1 MYCENTAV
9 VILAAGK
16 GTRMRS
22 ARSKVLH
29 KIGQHPLLGHVLSTA
44 AALNPEKIIVVVG
57 PDMPAVAA
65 VAAPHPVVVQHMQR
79 GTADAVKPA
88 REALADFA
96 EGTVFILYGDT
107 PFIRK
112 ETLLSMLKERAAGSD
127 IVVLGFRPD
136 DPAEY
141 GRLILGQGQ
150 LLERIVE
157 FREADDTEKAVGLC
171 NSGVLAVDA
180 ARLFPLIDQVRDNN
194 EKGEFYLTDIV
205 ALARRENATCTV
217 VEAEADELQGI
228 NSRSDLAVAEGYW
241 QQLRRAEAM
250 ENGVT
255 LLDPATVYFSYDT
268 VLEADVTI
276 GPNVVFGPGVTVGRD
291 SEIKAFSHLEGATV
305 GEGVTVGPFARLRP
319 GAVLENGAFVGNFV
333 EVKNAV
339 MGTGA
344 KASHLSYI
352 GDTDVGENAN
362 IGAGTIT
369 CNYDGFFKYRTT
381 IGKGAFIGSNSA
393 LVSPVNIGDG
403 AIIAAGSVI
412 TDDVSSSA
420 LALGRGKQA
429 EKPGWALAFR
439 TEQQEKK
446 DRLKHGKD

>member
-1 MYCENTAV
+1 MLSENIAV

-29 KIGQHPLLGHVLSTA
+29 NVGNRPLLGHVLHTA
-44 AALNPEKIIVVVG
+44 ETLNAGKVIVVVG
-57 PDMPAVAA
+57 PDMDDVAE
-65 VAAPHPVVVQHMQR
+65 VAAPYPVVVQEKQR

-88 REALADFA
+88 RDALNGFLN
-96 EGTVFILYGDT
+96 GTVFILYGDT
-107 PFIRK
+107 PFIRP
-112 ETLLSMLKERAAGSD
+112 ETLDAMLKQRATGSD
-127 IVVLGFRPD
+127 IVVLGFRPA
-136 DPAEY
+136 DPAAY
-141 GRLILGQGQ
+141 GRLILGEGQ
-150 LLERIVE
+150 SLERIVE
-157 FREADDTEKAVGLC
+157 FSEANDDEKAVDLC

-180 ARLFPLIDQVRDNN
+180 ARLFPLIDQVRDDN

-205 ALARRENATCTV
+205 ALARQENASCTV

-241 QQLRRAEAM
+241 QQQQREAVM
-250 ENGVT
+250 DSGVT

-268 VLEADVTI
+268 RIEPDVTV
-276 GPNVVFGPGVTVGRD
+276 GPNVVFGPGVTVARN
-291 SEIKAFSHLEGATV
+291 SEIRAFCHLEGATV

-319 GAVLENGAFVGNFV
+319 GAVLEKGAFVGNFV

-339 MGTGA
+339 LGAGA

-352 GDTDVGENAN
+352 GDTDVGEKAN

-403 AIIAAGSVI
+403 AIVAAGSVI
-412 TDDVSSSA
+412 TADVSSSA
-420 LALGRGKQA
+420 LALGRGIQA
-429 EKPGWALAFR
+429 EKPGWAQAFR
-439 TEQQEKK
+439 TEQQSKK
-446 DRLKHGKD
+446 DRLKHDKD